1 MRAPLATAEIE
12 EATGQPDPLAEAIRR
27 ADLAAL
33 WAAIEELPHQQ
44 RDALLLRE
52 FGGLSYNELAAALAV
67 TTPAVESLLFRARR
81 SLRARLEPVYGALS
95 GASWA
100 EALAR
105 LVGGSA
111 PAVATKTV
119 ALGLGAAAAT
129 GGALVAPQLLD
140 RPHRAPP
147 PTRSLSHLPAPPTR
161 LPAAPPAPAPVRHR
175 LVLFHGAPAREWS
188 HDGSEPSHTEQDDP
202 TERAATARDRPT
214 LQSGD
219 SAEIPD
225 TTDSNSA
232 AAGGDPTPT
241 AQPASETSGQND
253 GSDTSSP
260 SGNDASVTATTT
272 VLLANTGD
280 GTDGGD

>member
-1 MRAPLATAEIE
+1 MRAPLATAEVE

-44 RDALLLRE
+44 REALLLRE
-52 FGGLSYNELAAALAV
+52 FGGLSYDELAAALAV

-111 PAVATKTV
+111 PAVATKAV
-119 ALGLGAAAAT
+119 ALGLGAAAVT

-140 RPHRAPP
+140 RAHRAPP
-147 PTRSLSHLPAPPTR
+147 PIRSLSHRSAPPTV
-161 LPAAPPAPAPVRHR
+161 LSAAPPAPAPVRHR
-175 LVLFHGAPAREWS
+175 LVLFQGAPARKWS
-188 HDGSEPSHTEQDDP
+188 DDGSERSHTEQDDP

-214 LQSGD
+214 LGSGD

-225 TTDSNSA
+225 TTDSTSA

-260 SGNDASVTATTT
+260 SRNDASVTATTT
-272 VLLANTGD
+272 VPLANTGD
-280 GTDGGD
+280 GADGGD